1 MCSMQCLYNRIHK
14 DKEGANG
21 VNAEKAVYSTNKL
34 LQTHTHIYIYIY
46 LYKYIQL
53 YREYTKYREF
63 SHNES
68 VITPSLFFHC
78 IVVSQLK
85 WDTAKWGEGGG
96 EVFAVLFVSRT
107 LGAGLPTSGKTVGR
121 KLARDVGERRGERKG
136 RVANTEPKGGAR
148 KYIKNLFLNV
158 HVLVWRMWRSL
169 HHVIVSRCV
178 QCHVRITWPEQL
190 ILHFSVFI

>member
-1 MCSMQCLYNRIHK
+1 MRR
-14 DKEGANG
+14 G
-21 VNAEKAVYSTNKL
+21 
-34 LQTHTHIYIYIY
+34 
-46 LYKYIQL
+46 
-53 YREYTKYREF
+53 
-63 SHNES
+63 
-68 VITPSLFFHC
+68 
-78 IVVSQLK
+78 
-85 WDTAKWGEGGG
+85 GGG

-169 HHVIVSRCV
+169 YHVIASRCV
-178 QCHVRITWPEQL
+178 RCHVRIM
-190 ILHFSVFI
+190 

>member
-96 EVFAVLFVSRT
+96 GRS
-107 LGAGLPTSGKTVGR
+107 LPFSSFRELWGRVYPHRGKQWAENWRGTWGR
-121 KLARDVGERRGERKG
+121 EGGRERGEWPIQNRREG
-136 RVANTEPKGGAR
+136 QENT
-148 KYIKNLFLNV
+148 
-158 HVLVWRMWRSL
+158 
-169 HHVIVSRCV
+169 
-178 QCHVRITWPEQL
+178 
-190 ILHFSVFI
+190 

>member
-1 MCSMQCLYNRIHK
+1 MQCLYNRIHK

-34 LQTHTHIYIYIY
+34 LQTHTHIYIYID

-96 EVFAVLFVSRT
+96 
-107 LGAGLPTSGKTVGR
+107 GGLC
-121 KLARDVGERRGERKG
+121 
-136 RVANTEPKGGAR
+136 
-148 KYIKNLFLNV
+148 
-158 HVLVWRMWRSL
+158 RSL
-169 HHVIVSRCV
+169 RFENFGGGFTHIGENSGPKIGEGRGGEKGV
-178 QCHVRITWPEQL
+178 
-190 ILHFSVFI
+190 